1 LGQLV
6 MSVILTSC
14 PCWVVAQTM
23 GFISSF
29 ISPPE
34 ALLLP
39 FFMVQKYKL
48 VLFVLSVINDVVSYC
63 IWILL
68 VLAMF

>member
-1 LGQLV
+1 
-6 MSVILTSC
+6 
-14 PCWVVAQTM
+14 M